1 MEYKDLRTTE
11 SPSPALLLDDDYDDD
26 DDDDDDDD
34 ADRPTT
40 AWESTKNVAWRAG
53 THYRAAAC
61 QTMIV
66 TCICTLAPQPV
77 GCDMALGFFE
87 TLDLQRHVPFYDIGS
102 PEGVQDGQHEPGCLQ
117 VERWDSDGLRFGTIG
132 RYLGVL
138 SLGRDLQ
145 QPAFL
150 LEMKRYSTFAPFINL
165 CGFNT

>member
-1 MEYKDLRTTE
+1 MLQKKLEYKDPRTTE
-11 SPSPALLLDDDYDDD
+11 SPSSALLLDDDY
-26 DDDDDDDD
+26 DDDD

-117 VERWDSDGLRFGTIG
+117 VERWDSDGLRFGTIC

-138 SLGRDLQ
+138 SSGRDFATTSLFTRDEEVQ
-145 QPAFL
+145 YICPFYQPL
-150 LEMKRYSTFAPFINL
+150 WI
-165 CGFNT
+165 